1 MLIVESNRI
10 KGFGP
15 FQNVAVNESWL
26 TVSKLWD
33 MDWPNELRLVTRE
46 LPVVYE
52 IAKSE
57 IKKLWTE
64 EKPDV
69 IIFSKYYLIT
79 KF

>member
-1 MLIVESNRI
+1 
-10 KGFGP
+10 
-15 FQNVAVNESWL
+15 
-26 TVSKLWD
+26 

-57 IKKLWTE
+57 IRKLWTE

-69 IIFSKYYLIT
+69 LIFSNY
-79 KF
+79 